1 MRGGEATDLITGGA
15 GLFIFIVTW
24 AFVIDCAVAFLSDVD
39 VDDLG
44 AADISFFT
52 TDGGIGDLSLNE
64 DDDDCESFSTT
75 ALVTGGGDGEGLF
88 VTAVVTA

>member
-1 MRGGEATDLITGGA
+1 M
-15 GLFIFIVTW
+15 V
-24 AFVIDCAVAFLSDVD
+24 FLSDVDVDVD

-52 TDGGIGDLSLNE
+52 TNGGVGDLSLNE
-64 DDDDCESFSTT
+64 DDDDCWSFSTI
-75 ALVTGGGDGEGLF
+75 APVTGDGDGEGLF